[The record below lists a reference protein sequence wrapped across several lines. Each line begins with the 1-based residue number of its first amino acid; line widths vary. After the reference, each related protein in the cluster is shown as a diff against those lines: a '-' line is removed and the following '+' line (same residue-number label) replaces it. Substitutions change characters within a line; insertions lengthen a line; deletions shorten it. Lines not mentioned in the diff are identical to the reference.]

1 MLTDYQIMN
10 FSIKAKGKK
19 TNINAFNPPLSFD
32 TESEMLR
39 YEKYLQRLFNCNKES
54 ERTMYFETK
63 RK

>member
-1 MLTDYQIMN
+1 MTQEYYIIS

-19 TNINAFNPPLSFD
+19 TIANHFEPPLSFG
-32 TESEMLR
+32 TESEMHR

-54 ERTMYFETK
+54 ERVMYFETK